1 MSRAGRSART
11 GAPLYFVAMK
21 YPRHRSFIGIAF
33 VLAAAACAP
42 TPERPADQ
50 GDRFTFR
57 TAHTPYTAAICIAR
71 NMRGRSGM
79 SAEER
84 AVGGS
89 STEVIVRA
97 RGGEILAVARVD
109 DDGTFSKSS
118 VLVTPAVRS
127 DRAGFAR
134 QLMNGC

>member
-1 MSRAGRSART
+1 MRRAARSARPRT
-11 GAPLYFVAMK
+11 LYFAGMK
-21 YPRHRSFIGIAF
+21 HPFLRNCSGFAL
-33 VLAAAACAP
+33 VLAAVACAP
-42 TPERPADQ
+42 TPERAPDQ
-50 GDRFTFR
+50 GERFAFR

-84 AVGGS
+84 TVGGS
-89 STEVIVRA
+89 STEVIVRG
-97 RGGEILAVARVD
+97 RDGEILALARVD
-109 DDGTFSKSS
+109 DDGTFAKSL

-134 QLMNGC
+134 QLMKGC